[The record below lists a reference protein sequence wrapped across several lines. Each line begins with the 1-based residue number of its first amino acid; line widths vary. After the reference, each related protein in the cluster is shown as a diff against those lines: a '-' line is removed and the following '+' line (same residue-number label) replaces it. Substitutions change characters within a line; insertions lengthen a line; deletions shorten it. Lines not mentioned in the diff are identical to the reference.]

1 MRLELLVAG
10 LAWILAMPATAADE
24 LSPALL
30 EDLVQAS
37 FPGASVRSMP
47 EGRCEPR
54 PAEAV
59 RGGVVRILLPC
70 FQVIAPPVREEL
82 TVATSVL
89 DEGPPGSRRFVQV
102 ETVTRPRPAGGP
114 QYALLMT
121 YTFPDIDH
129 CNQCGFMGKVALLT
143 QDRGQWKSS
152 VAYLEG
158 SNLTIDRGTFVDV
171 TGDGQPEL
179 LVDTS
184 GGANAVSEGSLWVYE
199 IAGSKLRLKVQ
210 VDTRYDS
217 VNSGFAWERYS
228 KALDPAR
235 SRATGG
241 RALVFRT
248 SVMVRDKRIFDPP
261 EVKDEIVP
269 YPPAGQGQ

>member
-1 MRLELLVAG
+1 MRLKWVTAG
-10 LAWILAMPATAADE
+10 LAAILAMPAMAGDE
-24 LSPALL
+24 LNPNLL
-30 EDLVQAS
+30 EELVQAS
-37 FPGASVRSMP
+37 FPRASVRSMP
-47 EGRCEPR
+47 ESRCEPR
-54 PAEAV
+54 PVEAS
-59 RGGVVRILLPC
+59 RGGASRPLLPC
-70 FQVIAPPVREEL
+70 FQVIAPPVAEEL

-102 ETVTRPRPAGGP
+102 ETVTRARPAGGP
-114 QYALLMT
+114 QYVLLLT

-143 QDRGQWKSS
+143 QERGQWKAA

-179 LVDTS
+179 LVDAS
-184 GGANAVSEGSLWVYE
+184 GGANAVSEGSLWVYDLSGP
-199 IAGSKLRLKVQ
+199 ALRLMVR

-217 VNSGFAWERYS
+217 VNSGFPWARFY
-228 KALDPAR
+228 KTLDPAR

-241 RALVFRT
+241 KALVFRT
-248 SVMVRDKRIFDPP
+248 SVVVRDQRIFDPP
-261 EVKDEIVP
+261 EAKDEIVP
-269 YPPAGQGQ
+269 YPAAGQGQ

>member
-10 LAWILAMPATAADE
+10 LAWILAMPVRAADE
-24 LSPALL
+24 LSPGLL

-37 FPGASVRSMP
+37 FPGASVRSIP
-47 EGRCEPR
+47 ESRCEPR

-59 RGGVVRILLPC
+59 RRGVTQPLPQC

-89 DEGPPGSRRFVQV
+89 ADGPPGSRRFVQV
-102 ETVTRPRPAGGP
+102 ESVTRSRPAGGP

-143 QDRGQWKSS
+143 QERGQWKSS

-158 SNLTIDRGTFVDV
+158 SNLTIDRGAFVDV

-199 IAGSKLRLKVQ
+199 VTGSTLRLKVQ
-210 VDTRYDS
+210 VDTLYDS
-217 VNSGFAWERYS
+217 VNSGFPWERYY
-228 KALDPAR
+228 KLLDPAR

-241 RALVFRT
+241 KALVFRT
-248 SVMVRDKRIFDPP
+248 SVVVRDKRIFDPP
-261 EVKDEIVP
+261 EGKDEIVP
-269 YPPAGQGQ
+269 LPAAGHRQ